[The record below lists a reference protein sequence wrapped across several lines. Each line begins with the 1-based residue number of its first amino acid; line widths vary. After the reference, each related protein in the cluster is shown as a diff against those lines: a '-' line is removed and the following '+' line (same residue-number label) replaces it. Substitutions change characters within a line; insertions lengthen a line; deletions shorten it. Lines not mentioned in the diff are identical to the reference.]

1 MENKSGVCRFCGQH
15 KIIEV
20 PGYSTQ
26 EEIDE
31 EVTLEC
37 RCEAA
42 KEYQKKKQK
51 EELMEMVKIS
61 AQGTIYELFN
71 EDKPEIEQLLNNCI
85 PLLVTKKAKKVTVNT
100 GSKVTGT
107 ISIQKG
113 TIKVERI
120 EKSTYTRETEME

>member
-1 MENKSGVCRFCGQH
+1 MENKSGVCRFCGQY

-42 KEYQKKKQK
+42 KEYQEKKQK

-61 AQGTIYELFN
+61 AQGTIYELVH

-85 PLLVTKKAKKVTVNT
+85 PLLVTKK
-100 GSKVTGT
+100 SKDSHCKHRQQSHRHHQHPKRHHQG
-107 ISIQKG
+107 G
-113 TIKVERI
+113 ED
-120 EKSTYTRETEME
+120 